1 MKLNQTVQT
10 IKQRF
15 HQLNA
20 MIHLL
25 QKSCFLHYPS
35 GLVCSIAEIQ
45 GYTQLV
51 RDAQEDQTSM

>member
-1 MKLNQTVQT
+1 MKLNHTVQT

-15 HQLNA
+15 HQLNV
-20 MIHLL
+20 MLHLL

-35 GLVCSIAEIQ
+35 GLVCSIADIH

-51 RDAQEDQTSM
+51 RDAQADQTSM

>member
-15 HQLNA
+15 HQVNA
-20 MIHLL
+20 MVHLL